1 MRGEMTNPYNQECPI
16 ARTLDIVGDRWTML
30 ILRDLFLGS
39 TRFTQFLASS
49 PGLPPK
55 ILSDRLKKLDECG
68 LIERVIYSQHPLRGE
83 YRLTDEGRSL
93 APVLEAMVRWGLE
106 HCFEGE
112 PAARDEVAG
121 RILQRVPPA
130 VA

>member
-1 MRGEMTNPYNQECPI
+1 MTNPYNQECPI

-30 ILRDLFLGS
+30 VIRDLFLGK
-39 TRFTQFLASS
+39 TRFTHFLASS

-55 ILSDRLKKLDECG
+55 ILSDRLKKLDEHG

-83 YRLTDEGRSL
+83 YRLTDGGRSL

-106 HCFEGE
+106 HCFEGD
-112 PAARDEVAG
+112 PATRDEVAG

>member
-1 MRGEMTNPYNQECPI
+1 MRVEVTKPYQQDCPI

-30 ILRDLFLGS
+30 VIRDLFLGK

-55 ILSDRLKKLDECG
+55 ILSDRLKKLDEHG

-83 YRLTDEGRSL
+83 YRLTADGRSL

-112 PAARDEVAG
+112 TAIRDEVAG
-121 RILQRVPPA
+121 RIFQHVPPA
-130 VA
+130 VT